1 MSLRPYLE
9 LMQMLETGRLSAEDN
24 RAFGLAH
31 AGMSPLAQ
39 LRAWV
44 DAHRDRLDHPDWGE
58 AYARWHYRSGL
69 ILGVLAFLAGLFSG
83 AALLSYS
90 GRAPVNVVYYLA
102 LAVGIPLLTMGLAI
116 LSMLRAGHAHNA
128 LVHLSPA
135 SWLSGLLALLP
146 FQMQE
151 KVQNIR
157 FHPRLANWLVIERSQ
172 MMAWWFAVGL
182 LLALIGIVVTQDVAF
197 AWSTTLSV
205 TPEAFHRLT
214 EWIALPWR
222 AWLPDAVPSLDLIAQ
237 SQYFRLGGK
246 LDAEMVHHA
255 ADLGAWWRF
264 LAMATAVYAV
274 GLRLLMWLAARLGL
288 RRATDQAILALEG
301 VSQVLTEMNTPIV
314 HTASP
319 EEEAR
324 FTPGSGHYPYVTA
337 ALDPFYDHALGW
349 AMEAETIRV
358 ILDGLEVEAEHI
370 ADPGG
375 SRTLDEDAAILDQT
389 QGSVLLL
396 VKAWE
401 PPTMDGLDF
410 VEALMGVAERITI
423 APIGTPDSAYRAEP
437 DDRAIWS
444 RKLKT
449 IANPKVVLWQP

>member
-9 LMQMLETGRLSAEDN
+9 LMQLLETTPPSAEAR
-24 RAFGLAH
+24 RAFGLEH
-31 AGMSPLAQ
+31 TGLSPLAQ

-58 AYARWHYRSGL
+58 QYARWHYRTGL
-69 ILGVLAFLAGLFSG
+69 ILGVLAFVAGLLSG

-90 GRAPVNVVYYLA
+90 GKAPVNVVYYLA

-116 LSMLRAGHAHNA
+116 FSMLRAGRAHNA

-135 SWLSGLLALLP
+135 SWLSSLLALLP
-146 FQMQE
+146 TGTQE

-157 FHPRLANWLVIERSQ
+157 LHPRLANWLVIERSQ

-205 TPEAFHRLT
+205 APEAFHRLI

-222 AWLPDAVPSLDLIAQ
+222 AWFPDAVPSLDLITQ

-255 ADLGAWWRF
+255 ADLGEWWRF

-274 GLRLLMWLAARLGL
+274 GLRLLLWMVARLGL
-288 RRATDQAILALEG
+288 RRATDQAILALER
-301 VSQVLTEMNTPIV
+301 VPHLLAQMNQPIV
-314 HTASP
+314 RTASP
-319 EEEAR
+319 EPEKR
-324 FTPGSGHYPYVTA
+324 FIPDDDHYPYRIATLA
-337 ALDPFYDHALGW
+337 SSYDHALGW
-349 AMEAETIRV
+349 AMHPETIRV
-358 ILDGLEVEAEHI
+358 ILDGLGVEATHV

-375 SRTLDEDAAILDQT
+375 SRTLTEDRAILDQIR
-389 QGSVLLL
+389 GSVLLL

-401 PPTMDGLDF
+401 PPTMDWVDF
-410 VEALMGVAERITI
+410 LQALVPVADRVTV
-423 APIGTPDSAYRAEP
+423 APVGMRESAYEAEP
-437 DDRAIWS
+437 DDVAIWG
-444 RKLKT
+444 RKLNT
-449 IANPKVVLWQP
+449 IANPKVTLWQP